1 MTRRL
6 SPGDRAPGFTLTD
19 AHGNQTS
26 LEDLLG
32 RRTVLYFYPKAFT
45 PGCTTEACD
54 FRDHQDPLSEL
65 GYRIVGISADAPE
78 TLDAFAKEHGLDFTL
93 LSDPGSAT
101 AKAWGAWGE
110 REINGERSDG
120 PLRTTLL
127 LEEDGTVLRAEYAVS
142 APGHVANLLG
152 ALSS

>member
-6 SPGDRAPGFTLTD
+6 SPGDRAPDFTLDD
-19 AHGNQTS
+19 AHGSRIS
-26 LEDLLG
+26 LEDLLE
-32 RRTVLYFYPKAFT
+32 RRTVVYFYPKAFT

-54 FRDHQDPLSEL
+54 FRDHQGPLADL

-78 TLDAFAKEHGLDFTL
+78 TLDAFATEHDLDFTL

-101 AKAWGAWGE
+101 AKAWGAWGG
-110 REINGERSDG
+110 REINGERSEG
-120 PLRTTLL
+120 PLRTTFLL
-127 LEEDGTVLRAEYAVS
+127 KEDGTVVRAEYAVS
-142 APGHVANLLG
+142 APSHVANLLG